1 VSNNL
6 RQSSES
12 KYLNCIRCGLCL
24 AVCPTYREVL
34 SETSSPRGRVAL
46 ARKGLEGGLE
56 LSPNLIEQMYAC
68 FDCMACNEIC
78 PDGIHPADLAVDMRR
93 VQEQI
98 QPAIWKDA
106 LFGGLIP
113 KPRRMEFA
121 TLPLR
126 LYERLGIRR
135 LVYALGLHRLG
146 PKQVRDLEAMLP
158 HLPQR
163 PLRQLLL
170 EVNKANGESRS
181 RVGFFLGCAQSLM
194 FTEES
199 AATVRVLARNG
210 CTVVT
215 PKETVCCGMP
225 ALSYGRQDLVR
236 EQARHNIALFEQA
249 QVEFVVTDCATCG
262 STLKDY
268 GSLLADDPAWAE
280 RAAAFSE
287 KVRDVSEFLMSIPLE
302 KPRGRIE
309 ARVTYHDPCHLRR
322 GQGVWQQP
330 RALLQMIDGL
340 EFVELPE
347 ADWCCGSAGSQL
359 ITHYETSLKVLKRK
373 IENLESTQAEYIAS
387 GCPGCQMQLSLG
399 VRRHELDVQVV
410 HPIALLDQAYGS
422 ASHQTTRQKTVK
434 REISRRKTTLL
445 KTVRPTSAKEK

>member
-1 VSNNL
+1 MDN
-6 RQSSES
+6 
-12 KYLNCIRCGLCL
+12 LNCIRCGLCL

-34 SETSSPRGRVAL
+34 SETASPRGRAVL
-46 ARKGLEGGLE
+46 ARKGLEGELA

-68 FDCMACNEIC
+68 FDCLACNDIC
-78 PDGIHPADLAVDMRR
+78 PVGIHPADLAVDMRR

-98 QPAIWKDA
+98 QPAAWKEA

-126 LYERLGIRR
+126 LYEQLGIRR
-135 LVYALGLHRLG
+135 LTYSLGLHRLV
-146 PKQVRDLEAMLP
+146 PKQVRDLDAMLP

-163 PLRQLLL
+163 PLRQVLPKVI
-170 EVNKANGESRS
+170 EADDESRY

-194 FTEES
+194 FADES
-199 AATVRVLARNG
+199 AATVRVLSHNG
-210 CTVVT
+210 CTVIA
-215 PKETVCCGMP
+215 PPETVCCGMP
-225 ALSYGRQDLVR
+225 ALGYGRSDLVR
-236 EQARHNIALFEQA
+236 EQAQHNIALFEQA
-249 QVEFVVTDCATCG
+249 QVDVIVTDCATCG
-262 STLKDY
+262 SSLKEY
-268 GSLLADDPAWAE
+268 GHLLADDNEWAA
-280 RAAAFSE
+280 RAVVFSA
-287 KVRDVSEFLMSIPLE
+287 KVQEVSEFLMSIPLE
-302 KPRGRIE
+302 KPQGRVE

-340 EFVELPE
+340 EYVELPE

-373 IENLESTQAEYIAS
+373 TDNIASTQADYVAS

-399 VRRHELDVQVV
+399 VRRRVLEVQVV
-410 HPIALLDQAYGS
+410 HPIALLDRAYNKESIVAIDYGRIANHIAKSPKSETQPEVIS
-422 ASHQTTRQKTVK
+422 AGASDLCRL
-434 REISRRKTTLL
+434 E
-445 KTVRPTSAKEK
+445 EGD